1 MINSRIHSSRRI
13 YREIIPCWEKY
24 IHNQLHSSIFKL
36 ILCLFFTTLLT
47 AQLTTKPSVAVL
59 DFEARGIPDYEAE
72 TLTERFRT
80 EIATTKAVQLVDRK
94 LLQKILE
101 EQGLQQSGCTTDE
114 CVAEVGQ
121 LLGAQFMVNGSVGRV
136 GESYAIDAKMVSV
149 TTGVAVRSKSVSYE
163 GEISG
168 LLNEMEILAWEI
180 VDLPVPQR
188 LLIKRGGDIAL
199 DKITVAVLDFDPRG
213 ISTLEAQTL
222 TDRFAAELNNTEQVI
237 LVDRRAM
244 NEVLDE
250 QGFEAQGCTSEECAA
265 EVGALLGVKYMVNG
279 SVGRIGNTF
288 TIDAKMFF
296 VATGV
301 AERTK
306 SKTYAGPVDG
316 LITEIELLAWDLME
330 LDPPRRLTK
339 KQIGGV
345 SQPKQ
350 RTRFGAL
357 MRSTMV
363 PGLGQFYSDK
373 KLWGWIWIG
382 SEALIGTVA
391 YMKFSEYQT
400 ASNEYN
406 SLLSQYSL
414 SENPTEIS
422 DLKIQAQDQHA
433 KMNSANEMMTNMLY
447 AVGTIWV
454 SNMIHAYLTG
464 PNPTANNNDHQN
476 IQLVYDPVTHQPKIE
491 FSIQLD

>member
-1 MINSRIHSSRRI
+1 MKFFWAIFTVIFTCSF
-13 YREIIPCWEKY
+13 II
-24 IHNQLHSSIFKL
+24 
-36 ILCLFFTTLLT
+36 
-47 AQLTTKPSVAVL
+47 AQESKPSVAVL

-72 TLTERFRT
+72 TLTERLRT
-80 EIATTKAVQLVDRK
+80 EIATTRAVRLVDRK

-121 LLGAQFMVNGSVGRV
+121 LIGAQFMINGSVGKI
-136 GESYAIDAKMVSV
+136 GDSYAIDAKMVSV

-163 GEISG
+163 GEIAG
-168 LLNEMEILAWEI
+168 LLTEMEILAWEI
-180 VDLPVPQR
+180 VGINAPQR
-188 LLIKRGGDIAL
+188 LLIKRGGEGVSE
-199 DKITVAVLDFDPRG
+199 KITVAVLDFDPRG

-250 QGFEAQGCTSEECAA
+250 QGFEAESCTSEECAA

-279 SVGRIGNTF
+279 SVGKIGDTF

-301 AERTK
+301 AERTR

-330 LDPPRRLTK
+330 LDPPRRLTN
-339 KQIGGV
+339 KQIGGI

-391 YMKFSEYQT
+391 YMKFSEYQK
-400 ASNEYN
+400 ANSEYI
-406 SLLSQYSL
+406 SLLDQYNL
-414 SENPTEIS
+414 SENPTEIA

-464 PNPTANNNDHQN
+464 PNPMADNNDHQL
-476 IQLVYDPVTHQPKIE
+476 IQLVYDPVTQQPKIE
-491 FSIQLD
+491 LSIQLE